1 MGDGA
6 AGEMEE
12 LARYKCLG
20 DDGSNVVVV
29 EYRDVPNSHADNGSP
44 RRYPGARHLI
54 LTTGVPVRFV
64 DAYTFEVIER
74 GDILRD
80 IKLGHFSAKAIVLPC
95 LTNYQPPPPSQ
106 KPQPT
111 ATKTN

>member
-1 MGDGA
+1 MLRVLRFGNGQGAGDCRNFRIRMGDGA

-29 EYRDVPNSHADNGSP
+29 EYRYVHNSHAENGSP

-54 LTTGVPVRFV
+54 LRSEEHTSELQSLMRNSYADF
-64 DAYTFEVIER
+64 
-74 GDILRD
+74 
-80 IKLGHFSAKAIVLPC
+80 C
-95 LTNYQPPPPSQ
+95 L
-106 KPQPT
+106 KK
-111 ATKTN
+111 KT

>member
-29 EYRDVPNSHADNGSP
+29 EYRYVHNSHTENGSP

-54 LTTGVPVRFV
+54 LTTGEPVRYV
-64 DAYTFEVIER
+64 DAYTFEVIES
-74 GDILRD
+74 GELLRK
-80 IKLGHFSAKAIVLPC
+80 I
-95 LTNYQPPPPSQ
+95 Q
-106 KPQPT
+106 
-111 ATKTN
+111 